1 MLQILQEQWTSS
13 SGRWTQSEFYLQVVQ
28 KKKNRTIG
36 TRRWMCRSEI
46 ITRFGSNEVADQ
58 MIAAKATDPEICK
71 THVRPNPD
79 LHGLDTD
86 DSWWIGLWYVI
97 WCCLVSILS
106 FFLSPNTEV
115 KRNHLIDLAGW
126 SRDLYRSM
134 LSQHQNGLLNEIL
147 IILYYYLLFT

>member
-86 DSWWIGLWYVI
+86 DSW
-97 WCCLVSILS
+97 
-106 FFLSPNTEV
+106 
-115 KRNHLIDLAGW
+115 
-126 SRDLYRSM
+126 
-134 LSQHQNGLLNEIL
+134 
-147 IILYYYLLFT
+147 